1 MDYINDWVLD
11 KHKLDS
17 QDFLFNMYQNI
28 NIKSDEFY
36 AFLWVCLGL
45 HLVQIYFMV
54 HINIKY

>member
-1 MDYINDWVLD
+1 
-11 KHKLDS
+11 
-17 QDFLFNMYQNI
+17 MYQNSI

-54 HINIKY
+54 HININTSSL